1 MEAVARVL
9 QEMDVHN
16 FVIFGSIVVA
26 MILVSILVKR
36 GE

>member
-1 MEAVARVL
+1 MGAIERIM
-9 QEMDVHN
+9 QETDVHN
-16 FVIFGSIVVA
+16 LIIFGSIVVA